1 MDNDPKQYSNEE
13 LRQNPIVFFDGVCN
27 LCNRSVNMILRADRE
42 KVFRFA
48 SLQGETAKNLLPDQG
63 EMPEVW
69 SMMLLDGKGRHERS
83 AAMLRILKRLGG
95 FRDFLRCVG
104 LCCPRFIRNGVY
116 RLIAR
121 YRYRWFG
128 KKDTCRMPTGDDQ
141 AVFLP

>member
-1 MDNDPKQYSNEE
+1 MDNDPKQYTNEE

-69 SMMLLDGKGRHERS
+69 SIMLLDGKG
-83 AAMLRILKRLGG
+83 
-95 FRDFLRCVG
+95 
-104 LCCPRFIRNGVY
+104 
-116 RLIAR
+116 R

-128 KKDTCRMPTGDDQ
+128 KKDTCRMPTGEDQ